1 MAKITIKELYY
12 GDKYAVMSEVFKT
25 MFLASPNKAGVDE
38 QTALE
43 LEIVRQTLIAV
54 EKMKKNGDCI
64 AEGELGDAVTVSV
77 SEPIPVDIKDED
89 FGAVLICA
97 VRYCLGRQTYMPGLI
112 IGYITPLLPR
122 ISDNTLR
129 CMETDLSK
137 PDLYGGFGHEKIDE
151 PIWIKFRYNV
161 QEEIQRRKEKGN
173 ENT

>member
-64 AEGELGDAVTVSV
+64 AEGELGDTVTVS
-77 SEPIPVDIKDED
+77 
-89 FGAVLICA
+89 
-97 VRYCLGRQTYMPGLI
+97 I
-112 IGYITPLLPR
+112 IGTEGDHVAE
-122 ISDNTLR
+122 STKSKVNDKAE
-129 CMETDLSK
+129 ET
-137 PDLYGGFGHEKIDE
+137 
-151 PIWIKFRYNV
+151 
-161 QEEIQRRKEKGN
+161 
-173 ENT
+173 

>member
-25 MFLASPNKAGVDE
+25 IFLASPNKAGVDE

-43 LEIVRQTLIAV
+43 LEIVHQTLIAV

-64 AEGELGDAVTVSV
+64 VEGELVDTVTVSV
-77 SEPIPVDIKDED
+77 SEPISIDIKDED

-112 IGYITPLLPR
+112 IGYVTPLLPH

-151 PIWIKFRYNV
+151 PIWIKFRCNV